1 MMIVSLLPVWR
12 VVRGVPWNPKDK
24 TLEPSPPARL
34 LLTGR
39 FPLKPRGQ
47 DPCQSKLLCNSTPGV
62 ARGGFTG
69 TPRTRPPRP
78 HQVRASSISKFK
90 LQLEL
95 SQFPHMEGTNA
106 MFWRFELPWRGRML
120 MNLAELAA
128 YVRDVKPESD
138 VHSNLPNHRSP
149 LEKAMVSMPQFLQL
163 L

>member
-1 MMIVSLLPVWR
+1 M
-12 VVRGVPWNPKDK
+12 K
-24 TLEPSPPARL
+24 
-34 LLTGR
+34 
-39 FPLKPRGQ
+39 PLGQ

-62 ARGGFTG
+62 ARGGFTE

-120 MNLAELAA
+120 KYLAELAA
-128 YVRDVKPESD
+128 YVRDVKPDSD
-138 VHSNLPNHRSP
+138 VHSNLPKQRSP
-149 LEKAMVSMPQFLQL
+149 LEDNGFNPSLLNIDFSRPHRLLNPQEIYPRKRNKHK
-163 L
+163 